1 MELNVILIIS
11 YTHTHTQRH
20 VTKTLCW
27 IGMVWERENSKVS
40 LSRVPIALI
49 RFLHPLLLEKIQF
62 MNWSLTFPTLF
73 TLNARSTAILHH
85 IKGILR
91 RSVPKVILR
100 NWRTTWGCVTCTSAP
115 LCYYYSWSLVRWLFA
130 IPQHRV

>member
-1 MELNVILIIS
+1 MGGAQCHINYFL
-11 YTHTHTQRH
+11 HTHTD
-20 VTKTLCW
+20 TLQKHCVESEW
-27 IGMVWERENSKVS
+27 FERERKNSKVS